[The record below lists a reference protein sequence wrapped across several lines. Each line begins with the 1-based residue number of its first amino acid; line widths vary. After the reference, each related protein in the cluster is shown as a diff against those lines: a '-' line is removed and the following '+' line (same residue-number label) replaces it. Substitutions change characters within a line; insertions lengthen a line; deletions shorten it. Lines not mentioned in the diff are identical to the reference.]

1 MLAPLIEADSYS
13 VTDVRSLG
21 FAGMTDVDLMSA
33 LQERGIKQ
41 ILVTTDRAMR
51 RRKHERA
58 AVASTQAVVIVG
70 VSNWN
75 QQSSLWDRA
84 RMMLWWWP
92 TIVQSSEAADPGTFL
107 ELPWRQKGLKPLT
120 RWRA

>member
-1 MLAPLIEADSYS
+1 MLAPLCAGEAYT

-21 FAGMTDVDLMSA
+21 FHGMKDEDLLGA
-33 LQERGIKQ
+33 LKESGIKQ
-41 ILVTTDRAMR
+41 ALITTDRAMR
-51 RRKHERA
+51 RRRHERS
-58 AVASTQAVVIVG
+58 AVASTGAVVIVG

-75 QQSSLWDRA
+75 QTSSLWDRA

-92 TIVQSSEAADPGTFL
+92 TIAESARSANPGTFL
-107 ELPWRQKGLKPLT
+107 ELPWRQGVKPLV